1 MTSAQPID
9 AGIEQR
15 FEELRVR
22 LAAMSFPQAL
32 AVGGRAADFELP
44 NAQGQRVRLA
54 DQLDRGPVVL
64 TFYRGAWCP
73 FCNLQLRSLQHAV
86 PRVQALGASLLAI
99 SPELPDGSR
108 AMVEQAALTFEVLS
122 DLHSTVAAAYGI
134 TFTDTNRASALPRS
148 RERPW
153 QSQRR
158 HRLGASGTGDLR
170 DEILSALR
178 AITTLPRSHGT
189 ADTAN
194 RTKEGGDDG
203 HNWTDRPSDGES
215 RKG

>member
-73 FCNLQLRSLQHAV
+73 FCNLQLRSLQLAL
-86 PRVQALGASLLAI
+86 PAFQALGASLLAI

-122 DLHSTVAAAYGI
+122 DLRSTVAAAYGI
-134 TFTDTNRASALPRS
+134 TFTLSPTERALFLEVGNDLRRANGDPAWVLPAPATFVIAGDGMIHHARVDADYTNRI
-148 RERPW
+148 
-153 QSQRR
+153 
-158 HRLGASGTGDLR
+158 TT

-178 AITTLPRSHGT
+178 TITT
-189 ADTAN
+189 
-194 RTKEGGDDG
+194 
-203 HNWTDRPSDGES
+203 
-215 RKG
+215 